1 MRGRTNAVVVG
12 GGAAM
17 CHINIVW
24 AAARDE
30 SEFACYYDDGE
41 GLIEDYIDYP
51 DTRSIDIPRGI
62 LLFVSG
68 YKGSASVIAGDAER
82 LWYLS
87 SGPSGGEANSVIHV
101 YGDCTI
107 QVG

>member
-1 MRGRTNAVVVG
+1 MRGRTNAAGG

-24 AAARDE
+24 AALSEE
-30 SEFACYYDDGE
+30 SEFVCYYDDGE

-62 LLFVSG
+62 LLFTSG
-68 YKGSASVIAGDAER
+68 YKGSASVMAGDAES
-82 LWYLS
+82 LWHQS
-87 SGPSGGEANSVIHV
+87 SGPSGSEANSVIHV

>member
-1 MRGRTNAVVVG
+1 MRGRTNMAAGG

-24 AAARDE
+24 ATFIDE
-30 SEFACYYDDGE
+30 SKSVCYYDDGE
-41 GLIEDYIDYP
+41 GLIEDHIDYP
-51 DTRSIDIPRGI
+51 ETRSIDIPRGI
-62 LLFVSG
+62 LLFTSG
-68 YKGSASVIAGDAER
+68 YKGSASVIAGDAEN
-82 LWYLS
+82 LWHQS
-87 SGPSGGEANSVIHV
+87 SGPSGSEANSVIHV